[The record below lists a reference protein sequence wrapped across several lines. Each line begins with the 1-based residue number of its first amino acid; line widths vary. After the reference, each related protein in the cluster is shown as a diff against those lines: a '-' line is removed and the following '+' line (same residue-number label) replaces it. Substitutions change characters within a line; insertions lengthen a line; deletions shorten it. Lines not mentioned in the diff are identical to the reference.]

1 MTNRRTTLAILINL
15 LLSGQIFAADEP
27 DEKTSLSV
35 AAQALLEKVNQR
47 VTHIDTATLKV
58 LLKEHPETLVI
69 DVREPDELAS
79 MGGYISAPNFFN
91 IPRGFLELEID
102 ARAPDKSTPI
112 IVYCNVGHRSPFA
125 ADTLMKLG
133 YTQVKSYSDG
143 FNKWKRAGL
152 LVKFSDKAP
161 DSFLYSKPQEV
172 IPGVWSAIGATAPA
186 TYDNS
191 GHNNNLS
198 FVITEDGVLVMNAGA
213 NYLLAQTL
221 HEEIK
226 KLTRQPVKYVVL
238 ENSQGHAMLGSNY
251 WKAQGATII
260 AHQDAAHEIEKEG
273 ANILQS
279 MRARLHDK
287 VFKTEVVMPDKIIG
301 DKFKLTM
308 GSWKFEVLHLGSA
321 HSPGDLMVWMP
332 EKKLVISGDM
342 AFHERLLPVFDTTN
356 TAAWIAT
363 WDKFSAL
370 GAQYVIPGHGSPT
383 HMAEVTKYTR
393 DYLVYMREQM
403 AKIISHGGTLL
414 DAYKIDQSAY
424 AHLDTFHEL
433 ARINAGL
440 LFRAMEFE

>member
-1 MTNRRTTLAILINL
+1 MAYRRTTLAILINL
-15 LLSGQIFAADEP
+15 LLSGQVLAADEP

-35 AAQALLEKVNQR
+35 AAQALLEKANQSI
-47 VTHIDTATLKV
+47 THIDTATLNV
-58 LLKEHPETLVI
+58 LLKKHPETLVI
-69 DVREPDELAS
+69 DIREPDELVA
-79 MGGYISAPNFFN
+79 MGGYISAPNVFN
-91 IPRGFLELEID
+91 IPRGYLELEID
-102 ARAPDKSTPI
+102 ARAPDKTTPI
-112 IVYCNVGHRSPFA
+112 VVYCNVGNRSPFA
-125 ADTLMKLG
+125 ADTLTKLG
-133 YTQVKSYSDG
+133 YTQVKNYTDG
-143 FNKWKRAGL
+143 FNKWKRADL
-152 LVKFSDKAP
+152 PVKFADKAP
-161 DSFLYSKPQEV
+161 DSFLYSKPQEI

-226 KLTRQPVKYVVL
+226 KLTQQPVKYVVL

-251 WKAQGATII
+251 WRGQGATII
-260 AHQDAAHEIEKEG
+260 AHRDAAHEIEKEG

-279 MRARLHDK
+279 MRTRLRDK
-287 VFKTEVVMPDKIIG
+287 AFKTTVLMPDKIIG
-301 DKFKLTM
+301 DKFELTM

-321 HSPGDLMVWMP
+321 HSPGDLMVWIP
-332 EKKLVISGDM
+332 EKKLVISGDI
-342 AFHERLLPVFDTTN
+342 AFHERLLAFSDTTN
-356 TAAWIAT
+356 TAAWITT

-370 GAQYVIPGHGSPT
+370 GAQYVIPGHGGPT
-383 HMAEVTKYTR
+383 QMAEVTQYTR
-393 DYLVYMREQM
+393 DYLVYMRQEM
-403 AKIISHGGTLL
+403 AKVISQGGTLL